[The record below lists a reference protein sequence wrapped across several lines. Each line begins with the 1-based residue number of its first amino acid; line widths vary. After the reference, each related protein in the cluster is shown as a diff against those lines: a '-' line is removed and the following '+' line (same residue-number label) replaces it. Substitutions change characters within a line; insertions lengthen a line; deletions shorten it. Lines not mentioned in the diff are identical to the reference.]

1 MKLHKIRNVPL
12 DVCCAE
18 QKIAYNMA
26 FCIHINRGDEYLA
39 LADAAKPQA
48 IDRMVEDALVDYR
61 NAYTYQPGKYN
72 EDAVAKFLKN
82 GLAKYLE
89 NYFIATGYEEIGITF
104 CA

>member
-18 QKIAYNMA
+18 QKVAYNMA

-39 LADAAKPQA
+39 LSDTEKPQA
-48 IDRMVEDALVDYR
+48 IERMVEDALTDYR
-61 NAYTYQPGKYN
+61 NAYTYQPGKCN
-72 EDAVAKFLKN
+72 EEAIAMFLKN

-89 NYFIATGYEEIGITF
+89 DHFIATGYEKIGSTF
-104 CA
+104 S